1 MNREEA
7 RAQIA
12 DMLMQNVRGDRYP
25 SATQMAILEEIL
37 PRDMIPD
44 YLDVL
49 LDKVAED
56 TIPSIPMLRR
66 IQRVAD
72 QLPLVE
78 APEEP
83 EEPEE

>member
-1 MNREEA
+1 MTRDEA
-7 RAQIA
+7 RAQIVETLMDKIRA
-12 DMLMQNVRGDRYP
+12 DRFP

-37 PRDMIPD
+37 PRDMVSD

-49 LDKVAED
+49 LDKIADD
-56 TIPSIPMLRR
+56 TVPSIPMLRR

-72 QLPLVE
+72 RLPLVE
-78 APEEP
+78 APEEL